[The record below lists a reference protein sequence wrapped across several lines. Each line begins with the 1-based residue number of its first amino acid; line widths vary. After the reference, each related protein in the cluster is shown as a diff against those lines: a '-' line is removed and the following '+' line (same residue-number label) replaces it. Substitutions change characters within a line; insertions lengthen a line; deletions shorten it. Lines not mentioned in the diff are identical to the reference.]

1 MSPSHPPDEQD
12 INWVLAYAI
21 LDSLAEDLRL
31 RRRQGF
37 WKNHPNEMQEKTAY
51 PVNEIPQPRDLL
63 KELNSTWFTHLCG
76 IIFHDTGGNVRV
88 GTSDILRR
96 ARS

>member
-1 MSPSHPPDEQD
+1 M
-12 INWVLAYAI
+12 
-21 LDSLAEDLRL
+21 
-31 RRRQGF
+31 
-37 WKNHPNEMQEKTAY
+37 KEKTAY
-51 PVNEIPQPRDLL
+51 PVNEIPQPKDLL